1 MDSSSS
7 ALFSARLFGI
17 KIKISRFLAYFRG
30 FRRFFP
36 QDIVVLYIEIHIY
49 GSRRI
54 DGNDSVDLLIDSESH
69 RFPIFIEKSGT
80 VLDQVISLLIGVS
93 DDSRISESISL
104 IDSESHT
111 FLS

>member
-54 DGNDSVDLLIDSESH
+54 PGNDSVDLLIDSVEGYERKMIS
-69 RFPIFIEKSGT
+69 IE
-80 VLDQVISLLIGVS
+80 
-93 DDSRISESISL
+93 
-104 IDSESHT
+104 
-111 FLS
+111 LSVEH